1 MSAVKPEQLTTKI
14 AIVKLSSLGD
24 VIHAIP
30 VAHALRRAQP
40 GIHLAWIV
48 EAREYA
54 LLKDH
59 PDLDTVVPVDTRR
72 WRRLIRRPSGIRE
85 VVGKVGRLRGRIR
98 AARFDVAIDLQ
109 GLIKSGLLTAYTGAP
124 LRIGFTADHC
134 REGLNCLFTNRRVR
148 PPATAVHVVD
158 QYLALLGP
166 LGVPPGPAEFHVPI
180 PARAAR
186 RMDDFLGEQ
195 GVKNRDLLVAVNPGA
210 GRASKQWPVAHFG
223 RLADRLAHE
232 PNVKVLV
239 LWGPDEVHMARQIQ
253 DGSSA
258 RAILAPPTDLHEL
271 AALLRRAALMVAND
285 TGPLHL
291 AAALGTPSLG
301 LFGPTRAE
309 RNGPYGPLG
318 RGLQSPDGTMASLTP
333 ESAVEAALALL
344 ARREGAG

>member
-1 MSAVKPEQLTTKI
+1 MSETTKI
-14 AIVKLSSLGD
+14 AIVKLSPSATSSRDPGG
-24 VIHAIP
+24 A
-30 VAHALRRAQP
+30 RAP
-40 GIHLAWIV
+40 
-48 EAREYA
+48 ARAARHPPRVDRGGAEYA

-59 PDLDTVVPVDTRR
+59 PDLDTVVPWTPA
-72 WRRLIRRPSGIRE
+72 LAAAHPRPSGVRE
-85 VVGKVGRLRGRIR
+85 VVAKMGRLRGRIR
-98 AARFDVAIDLQ
+98 AARFDVALDLQ

-148 PPATAVHVVD
+148 PPAEAVHVVD

-166 LGVPPGPAEFHVPI
+166 LGITPGQVEFHVPI
-180 PARAAR
+180 PARAAL

-195 GVKNRDLLVAVNPGA
+195 GVKSRDLLVAVNPGA
-210 GRASKQWPVAHFG
+210 GRANKQWPVAHFR
-223 RLADRLAHE
+223 RLVDRLGHE
-232 PNVKVLV
+232 PNVKILV
-239 LWGPDEVHMARQIQ
+239 LWGPDEVHMARQIR

-271 AALLRRAALMVAND
+271 AALLRRSALMVAND

-309 RNGPYGPLG
+309 RNGPYGPHG
-318 RGLQSPDGTMASLTP
+318 RGLQSPDGTMAGLAP
-333 ESAVEAALALL
+333 DVAVDAALALL
-344 ARREGAG
+344 ALREATG